1 MHLIAC
7 EVFRPELERLTRAMR
22 NAPEV
27 TYLEQGLHDTP
38 DELRRRVQQ
47 AVDWKPRAKR
57 SFSSPTA
64 CAGAGLPA

>member
-38 DELRRRVQQ
+38 DELRRRVQIG
-47 AVDWKPRAKR
+47 RAHV
-57 SFSSPTA
+57 
-64 CAGAGLPA
+64 